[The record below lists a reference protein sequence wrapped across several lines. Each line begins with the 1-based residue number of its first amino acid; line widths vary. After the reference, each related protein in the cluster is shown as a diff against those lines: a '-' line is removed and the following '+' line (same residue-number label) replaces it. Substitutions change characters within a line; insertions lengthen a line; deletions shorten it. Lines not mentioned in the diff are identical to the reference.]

1 MDICEDLEIEHFYP
15 PLDISRPDWSILII
29 TTVVCL
35 VYSVVRGLPNSVTV
49 SWVVMSE
56 VIVEI

>member
-15 PLDISRPDWSILII
+15 PLQISII